1 MAADMYRII
10 VFICLAGVLLLSP
23 VIADDETPTP
33 TPTQTFIPVNIDFS
47 ANTTGGYAPLHVL
60 FTDTT
65 ESSGEVYSREWNF
78 GDGSWF
84 EDSTPEVVHTYTDPG
99 LYTVTFN
106 RRDEQG
112 THVKIRYNFISVAIP
127 PTPTPTVTQTTPVTT
142 TPTTSVPTTQPTTS
156 PTITPSPTPTSSEPP
171 AEFWGS
177 VSELGIPAPAGS
189 LITAMVGDQERGSIT
204 TSEPGIYGGSGP
216 FDERLRVNGTEGEII
231 TFWLNGRQSEQ
242 TAVFSSGS
250 LNLDLSF
257 AVPPTTI
264 PTTNPT
270 TSPTTIPTTTSPT
283 TMPTTIP
290 TTTSPT
296 TMPTTIPTTP
306 IPTTIPTTVPTTLP
320 TTTPT
325 TSPTFTPSPTPTS
338 SEPPA
343 EYWGIVSELGIPA
356 PAGSLIIAMVGDQER
371 GRINTS
377 ISGIYGGSGPFDERL
392 RVNGTE
398 GEIITFWLNGRQ
410 SEQTSVFS
418 SGSLNLDLAFVV
430 PPTTGPTTM
439 PTTSIPTTTPFTTV
453 PTTSPQTTIPTT
465 IPTTTPTPIPD
476 MYLPLYQGWNFISIP
491 LALEEG
497 HNTGDIFSM
506 IDTDGR
512 ITWTY
517 NASLSQWQRITPDT
531 PFEQMQGIWIYSAQ
545 FEQFGLY
552 FSKHQI
558 AVSRPFYEG
567 WNAMGIP
574 GSHDRAARDA
584 LAPVF
589 GSWVYAIGFNGASQ
603 EYDKTIISGGTGEL
617 SDLRHM
623 FPARGYWVFFR
634 ENATY
639 EELPSSYL

>member
-127 PTPTPTVTQTTPVTT
+127 PTPTPTVTQTTTTTT

-177 VSELGIPAPAGS
+177 VSELGIPA
-189 LITAMVGDQERGSIT
+189 Q
-204 TSEPGIYGGSGP
+204 
-216 FDERLRVNGTEGEII
+216 
-231 TFWLNGRQSEQ
+231 
-242 TAVFSSGS
+242 
-250 LNLDLSF
+250 
-257 AVPPTTI
+257 
-264 PTTNPT
+264 
-270 TSPTTIPTTTSPT
+270 
-283 TMPTTIP
+283 
-290 TTTSPT
+290 
-296 TMPTTIPTTP
+296 
-306 IPTTIPTTVPTTLP
+306 
-320 TTTPT
+320 
-325 TSPTFTPSPTPTS
+325 
-338 SEPPA
+338 
-343 EYWGIVSELGIPA
+343 
-356 PAGSLIIAMVGDQER
+356 AGSLIIAMVGDQER

-497 HNTGDIFSM
+497 HNTGDIFGM